1 MGASLQVIAV
11 ACSPA
16 NPTDFATGG
25 CDDTAFLY
33 KMGVGGAEPTKLPL
47 RGHTDTVAALAFSSD
62 GSHLATGGLDG
73 RVLVWDAASILC
85 AHLRVDIV
93 LIEPG
98 KPNQNDDQLISSVQL
113 ATKCSRLPRAKQGRS
128 LTAGGGLDPWIDV
141 VLPITGSAVTELP
154 LADPGSQVGAAN
166 AGFLGVHLG
175 RFG

>member
-98 KPNQNDDQLISSVQL
+98 KPNQNGVIEC
-113 ATKCSRLPRAKQGRS
+113 AHKA
-128 LTAGGGLDPWIDV
+128 
-141 VLPITGSAVTELP
+141 
-154 LADPGSQVGAAN
+154 
-166 AGFLGVHLG
+166 FLGIIQG
-175 RFG
+175 TSENGARG